1 MGRRQTRRGLVCYT
15 LFSQI
20 YAIFSNFLYFAA
32 SLDAKEGALQMS
44 ILQRALFCGNPLNKD
59 CSAYCDKR
67 KDDSYNRKEASGKLN
82 VRAVK
87 LDILSRLERNLRAA
101 CEGLR
106 EHRFIVGGKV
116 GRIINVD
123 C

>member
-1 MGRRQTRRGLVCYT
+1 MGRP
-15 LFSQI
+15 
-20 YAIFSNFLYFAA
+20 
-32 SLDAKEGALQMS
+32 
-44 ILQRALFCGNPLNKD
+44 LFCGNPLNED

-67 KDDSYNRKEASGKLN
+67 KDDSYNRKKASGKLN
-82 VRAVK
+82 VRTVK

-101 CEGLR
+101 REGLR
-106 EHRFIVGGKV
+106 EHRFIVSGKV